1 MHLKNNDFL
10 KNSKNAQK
18 DYVILTTAIGKEK
31 HFIIALLI
39 SMYGIL
45 NFDGNIWRLSNYPD
59 TVAKN
64 ILLGRYDVIGQL
76 LLKYLKKRKI
86 EFVKKYGSQLFQ

>member
-1 MHLKNNDFL
+1 MRLKNNDIL
-10 KNSKNAQK
+10 KNSENAQK

-31 HFIIALLI
+31 HFITALLI

-59 TVAKN
+59 TVTKN
-64 ILLGRYDVIGQL
+64 ILLKEDMM
-76 LLKYLKKRKI
+76 
-86 EFVKKYGSQLFQ
+86 